1 MNLYLVSASPEN
13 LNTTL
18 LGSVHL
24 NDVAN
29 FLSSSQQLLIASTLD
44 GADSFHCWA
53 MTKNLRNHFS
63 LMEIGDVVLIS
74 EHRTGQFNYAAR
86 VIGKLENENLGNHLW
101 PLSYE
106 NPWKLIYLLDN
117 ITKVAVNKPKLLT
130 ELGYNPTDAVQKSRR
145 VRDAAVTRVTE
156 KYGSIPAFLTAIGVR
171 MLWLDPAQID
181 APELERNI
189 STGAGFGDPETNKL
203 VERSAVECVTKQYKA
218 AGWNVTSV
226 EAEKCGYDL
235 LCKKGKEE
243 EHVEVK
249 GVRGAVVSFIITAGE
264 VRRAKNDQSFVLQVV
279 TNSLSDDP
287 RCHRF
292 TGAEFRER
300 FQLAEIAYKASIRS
314 AKGHQAT

>member
-24 NDVAN
+24 NNVAN
-29 FLSSSQQLLIASTLD
+29 ILSSSQQLQIASTLD

-53 MTKNLRNHFS
+53 MTENLRNHFS
-63 LMEIGDVVLIS
+63 RMEIGDVVLIS
-74 EHRTGQFNYAAR
+74 EHRTGKFNYAAR

-101 PLSYE
+101 PLSHE

-117 ITKVAVNKPKLLT
+117 ITEVAVNKPKLLA
-130 ELGYNPTDAVQKSRR
+130 ELGYDSTDAVQKSRR
-145 VRDAAVTRVTE
+145 VRDAAVTLVTE
-156 KYGSIPAFLTAIGVR
+156 KYGSIPAFLTAMGVR
-171 MLWLDPAQID
+171 MPWLDPAQID

-226 EAEKCGYDL
+226 EADRCGYDL
-235 LCKKGKEE
+235 LCKKREAE

-249 GVRGAVVSFIITAGE
+249 GVRGAAPSFIITAGE
-264 VRRAKNDQSFVLQVV
+264 VRRARTDPHFVLQVV
-279 TNSLSDDP
+279 TNALSGE
-287 RCHRF
+287 RQSHKF
-292 TGAEFRER
+292 TGAEFCER
-300 FQLAEIAYKASIRS
+300 FELAEIAYNASLRP
-314 AKGHQAT
+314 ARTQQAR